1 VEICCGVNLPMLIK
15 LATVDR
21 RNLSPAEIA
30 DVLKEVGKRSIR
42 LGSELTGKIVTHAH
56 PGDSR

>member
-1 VEICCGVNLPMLIK
+1 M
-15 LATVDR
+15 
-21 RNLSPAEIA
+21 A

-42 LGSELTGKIVTHAH
+42 LGSELTGKITTHAH